1 MKIADHVE
9 KTKQWLVNGGD
20 SAYTLVLPTNAN
32 EYERKAAEEF
42 NFLLQQAVGVTLPVV
57 EETAAP
63 AVHRIFLGIT
73 TRAEDTVG
81 EISYARLGSDG
92 FILKTVGDDMY
103 IVGVDRGTLFGVYGY
118 FERVLGYRYYAK
130 GEMKI
135 DKTDALAFYTLDVFE
150 KPDIDA
156 RSIGFYD
163 TYQLGYKDVELN
175 ADRLK
180 LSRNNYT
187 DWVLAG
193 HTYFAIMPKA
203 KYGETRPDFYSPDG
217 QNLCL
222 SADGLEEEFSK
233 NLIEIIQNT
242 PGRYVMMGQEDNF
255 GFCDCAKCR
264 KAVETLGTE
273 SALMM
278 RFSNRIA
285 KTVGAHFK
293 KHSPDRDL
301 QFVTF
306 AYNKTAKPPV
316 KEQDGTLVPL
326 NEDCAAADNLAV
338 MVVPFGAV
346 YCYPFYDEQKNKRV
360 NDNFVGW
367 SVCCKKMHV
376 WSYCTNF
383 DNYFIEFDN
392 YATIAENYRFFRKLN
407 VEYLFDQGSYSSR
420 TPTFEELKLYLHTR
434 LSWDTSLDTQTL
446 IDEFITQYYKECAPL
461 VRKYFDKVLA
471 RWADIHA
478 QYGEYSRPGAG
489 DSSFWNLAH
498 FWPKEYLDECM
509 DLFREMR
516 GIAESLA
523 LVDWDRYLLLR
534 NRTEKLSISPR
545 FLLTNIYG
553 KYYGGELAKKVDLL
567 RQDMNKHGIIKT
579 NEGDFM
585 ELC

>member
-1 MKIADHVE
+1 MKIIDRFH
-9 KTKQWLVNGGD
+9 KTEQWLVYEGK
-20 SAYTLVLPTNAN
+20 SEYCLILPENAN

-42 NFLLQQAVGVTLPVV
+42 NFLLCQSAQITLPIV
-57 EETAAP
+57 EESSAP
-63 AVHRIFLGIT
+63 AQRRIFLGRVADA
-73 TRAEDTVG
+73 TRIAG
-81 EISYARLGSDG
+81 EISYRRLGSDG
-92 FILKTVGDDMY
+92 FILKTEGDDLY

-118 FERVLGYRYYAK
+118 FERALGYRYYAM
-130 GEMKI
+130 GEIKI
-135 DKTDALAFYTLDVFE
+135 EKTENVAFYQADVFE

-156 RSIGFYD
+156 RSFGFYD
-163 TYQLGYKDVELN
+163 TYQLGYKDVEQN
-175 ADRLK
+175 ADRLRIA
-180 LSRNNYT
+180 RNNYT

-193 HTYFAIMPKA
+193 HSYFTIMPKA

-222 SADGLEEEFSK
+222 SAEGLEEEFSK
-233 NLIEIIQNT
+233 NLIEIIQKT
-242 PGRYVMMGQEDNF
+242 PGRYVMIGQEDNF
-255 GFCDCAKCR
+255 GFCDCGKCR
-264 KAVETLGTE
+264 EEVRRLGTE

-285 KTVGAHFK
+285 KTVGGYFK
-293 KHSPDRDL
+293 THSPDRDL

-316 KEQDGTLVPL
+316 TQKEGALVPL
-326 NEDCAAADNLAV
+326 NRDCIAADNLSV

-346 YCYPFYDEQKNKRV
+346 YNYPFDDERENKRV
-360 NDNFVGW
+360 KDNFIGW
-367 SVCCKKMHV
+367 SVCCKKLHV

-392 YATIAENYRFFRKLN
+392 YSTLAENYRFFKQLK

-420 TPTFEELKLYLHTR
+420 TPTFEELKIFLHSR
-434 LSWDTSLDTQTL
+434 LAWDTSLDTEGL
-446 IDEFITQYYKECAPL
+446 IDEFMQQYYKECAPL
-461 VRKYFDKVLA
+461 VKKYFEKVRA
-471 RWADIHA
+471 RWAYIHT

-516 GIAESLA
+516 GVAESVA
-523 LVDWDRYLLLR
+523 LKDWDRYVLLR
-534 NRTEKLSISPR
+534 NRTEKLAISPR
-545 FLLTNIYG
+545 FLLVNIYG
-553 KYYGGELAKKVDLL
+553 KYFGGELAKKIDLL

-579 NEGDFM
+579 CEGDFM